1 MYGLKIYAA
10 HLRNATGKNN
20 SAAEVQ
26 TVAEHLQNVSAIMGK
41 NAEGMGVAAL
51 ARLIG
56 ILHDLGKISEA
67 FQRYIR
73 HNFDHPDKK
82 WPRGTVIHSTAGGA
96 FLMERYG
103 DLDELGVLETIQLAG
118 LVIFSHHSP
127 TGLLDFLSPEG
138 KNLYQKRLESE
149 NSPKIDEIYFFHQ
162 VISPT
167 DLDSLFHSAVKE
179 VCSLAETI
187 GSCSKDVLETEAFYF
202 GMTEKILYSLLVD
215 ADWMDSAA
223 FSQGKN
229 FAAME
234 QHWDTDTV
242 WHNFSQKLENKIAG
256 FQNRYPSNPITRA
269 RTKVSDE
276 ALGAASRPTGI
287 YRLSAPTGSGKTY
300 ASMRFALHHALQK
313 HKKHIFVI
321 LPYTSIIEQ
330 NARDI
335 RNVLQA
341 GEEILEYHSDMM
353 VEDGEEI
360 SEEEKNRTKLMAER
374 WDVPIVFTTQVQFF
388 NTLFAGCASA
398 ARRLWSLCDSV
409 IILDEAQTIPVKCTY
424 LFNQAMNY
432 LADLQNDTIVLCTAT
447 QPSLGALRYPLNFA
461 EHAEMLQDLSQAFTA
476 FQRTKIEA
484 ELPLGGMHIDELAA
498 EIVHETEREG
508 NLLLI
513 CNLTKE
519 ARDLYD
525 AARSIA
531 DEEGL
536 QLEIDHLST
545 KLCPAHRRK
554 ILDRIKKHLG
564 QKKPLLLIS
573 TQLIEAGVDISFASV
588 YRVLAGCSSIAQ
600 AAGRCNRHG
609 ERQYGKVKIV
619 SLENENLSYLPDIAN
634 GAQVTRDLLSTGT
647 EADMLLQ
654 PEIIQKYFEAFYGRY
669 TEAQKEY
676 SLKSGITLLD
686 LLACNDHGVQAFW
699 EQGGE
704 EETLPCFTQ
713 SFQKA
718 GKEFFVIDR
727 NTVGILVPYEQG
739 ESYITFFDSE
749 IPPWKTGELYKKMR
763 QAQAYTIN
771 VFSWELNKL
780 EENGVI
786 WKTRAGIFALKEE
799 YYDENIGIHFD
810 IQKNDFC
817 FI

>member
-1 MYGLKIYAA
+1 MYGLKSYVA
-10 HLRNATGKNN
+10 HLRNTTEKSN
-20 SAAEVQ
+20 SAPEVQ
-26 TVAEHLQNVSAIMGK
+26 TVAEHLQNVSSIMGK

-56 ILHDLGKISEA
+56 ILHDLGKISKS
-67 FQRYIR
+67 FQRYIE
-73 HNFDHPDKK
+73 HNFNHPDKK
-82 WPRGTVIHSTAGGA
+82 WPRGTVIHSTAGGR

-138 KNLYQKRLESE
+138 ENIYQKRLESE
-149 NSPKIDEIYFFHQ
+149 NLPKIDEAYFFHQ
-162 VISPT
+162 VISPK
-167 DLDSLFHSAVKE
+167 DLDSLFHSAVEE
-179 VCSLAETI
+179 VCDLVKKI
-187 GSCSKDVLETEAFYF
+187 DLPSKDVPETGRFYF

-215 ADWMDSAA
+215 ADWLDSAA
-223 FSQGKN
+223 FSQGEN
-229 FAAME
+229 FTAAE
-234 QHWDTDTV
+234 RHWDTDAI
-242 WHNFSQKLENKIAG
+242 WHNFSHKLEKRIAG
-256 FQNRYPSNPITRA
+256 FKDKQSSNPITRA

-276 ALGAASRPTGI
+276 AFTAASRPTGI

-330 NARDI
+330 NAQDI
-335 RNVLQA
+335 RTVLQA

-353 VEDGEEI
+353 VEDDEEA
-360 SEEEKNRTKLMAER
+360 SEEEKNRTKLMIER

-388 NTLFAGCASA
+388 NTLFAGRTSA

-409 IILDEAQTIPVKCTY
+409 IIFDEAQTIPVKCTY

-432 LADLQNDTIVLCTAT
+432 FTGLQNDTIVLCTAT
-447 QPSLGALRYPLNFA
+447 QPSLGELNYPLNFS
-461 EHAEMLQDLSQAFTA
+461 EHAEMLDDLSQVFTA
-476 FQRTKIEA
+476 FQRTKIDV
-484 ELPLGGMHIDELAA
+484 ELPLGGMRIDELAV
-498 EIVHETEREG
+498 EIVHETAREG

-536 QLEIDHLST
+536 QLEIYHLST
-545 KLCPAHRRK
+545 KICPAHRRN
-554 ILDRIKKHLG
+554 ILDRIKKHLI

-609 ERQYGKVKIV
+609 ERKYGKVKIV

-647 EADMLLQ
+647 EANMLLQ
-654 PEIIQKYFEAFYGRY
+654 PQIIQKYFAAFYGRY
-669 TEAQKEY
+669 TEAQKAY

-686 LLACNDHGVQAFW
+686 LLTCNDYGVQAFF
-699 EQGGE
+699 EKGGD

-713 SFQKA
+713 SFQRA

-739 ESYITFFDSE
+739 EEYITFFDSE

-780 EENGVI
+780 EEDGAI

-799 YYDENIGIHFD
+799 YYNEGVGICFD
-810 IQKNDFC
+810 VQKNDFY